1 MTLHVSSPF
10 PPVAALE
17 HWRARYPKFDVALER
32 GESPPSALRYLG
44 LSLWQDGAIAEAIE
58 ALESA
63 AVLAPT
69 DAALLA
75 DLGALLSFAG
85 RKADALNAFIASL
98 ERDASRAQVWLG
110 VAGLCNEI
118 GDKTAAENAFVAAL
132 ELEPA
137 SAEACTGLGLIYI
150 ERGRFDDA
158 VRLLGDAVARGVDS
172 GSVHACLG
180 QSLYL
185 IGRFAEAR
193 SALAK
198 AAQAFPGE
206 LTIIRKY
213 AGAAFVATAI
223 ESTVE
228 AAIEAY
234 REAAGPHADD
244 TFVACR
250 FAFQALC
257 GFGHR
262 DAALRLGEAIHAMV
276 PDDPI
281 IPFHLDALRGR
292 AHERASRDYVTA
304 CFDRYAEDF
313 DRHLLEI
320 LRYRLPEKLGPLLQ
334 DTGRRFPRILDLGCG
349 TGLAAATLA
358 TAGDE
363 IVGVDLSARMLDKA
377 KARNVYARLV
387 ETDAI
392 AFLDTNDAPFD
403 LIVALDM
410 IIYLGD
416 LSALFAG
423 AARNLRSGDL
433 FVFSLEDGAGR
444 DYALSP
450 CGRFAHDPAYVERL
464 WSHEFDCVEAQQMMI
479 RLEANRPV
487 PGRLVLL
494 RRR

>member
-17 HWRARYPKFDVALER
+17 QWRARYPKFGAALDR
-32 GESPPSALRYLG
+32 GESPPAALRYLG
-44 LSLWQDGAIAEAIE
+44 LSLWQDGAVPEAIE
-58 ALESA
+58 ALDSA
-63 AVLAPT
+63 VGLAPENA
-69 DAALLA
+69 DLLA
-75 DLGALLSFAG
+75 DLGALLSVAG
-85 RKADALNAFIASL
+85 RKADALNAYIASL
-98 ERDASRAQVWLG
+98 ERDPSRAQVWLG
-110 VAGLCNEI
+110 VAGLCNEL
-118 GDKTAAENAFVAAL
+118 GDKAAAENAYVAAL
-132 ELEPA
+132 DLEPGA
-137 SAEACTGLGLIYI
+137 AEACTGLGLIYI

-158 VRLLGDAVARGVDS
+158 VRLLGDAVARGVES
-172 GSVHACLG
+172 GAVQACLG

-193 SALAK
+193 VALAK

-206 LTIIRKY
+206 VTIIRKH

-223 ESTVE
+223 ESSVE

-234 REAAGPHADD
+234 REAAGRHAED
-244 TFVACR
+244 TLAACR

-262 DAALRLGEAIHAMV
+262 EAALRLGEAILSMV

-292 AHERASRDYVTA
+292 AHERASRDYVAA
-304 CFDRYAEDF
+304 CFDRYAENF

-320 LRYRLPEKLGPLLQ
+320 LHYRLPEKLEGLLHA
-334 DTGRRFPRILDLGCG
+334 TGRRFPRILDLGCG
-349 TGLAAATLA
+349 TGLSAATLA
-358 TAGDE
+358 AVGE
-363 IVGVDLSARMLDKA
+363 EVVGVDLSARMLDKA
-377 KARNVYARLV
+377 RARNVYARLV
-387 ETDAI
+387 EDDAI
-392 AFLDTNDAPFD
+392 AFLDANAAPFD

-410 IIYLGD
+410 IIYFGD
-416 LSALFAG
+416 LSALFAS
-423 AARNLRSGDL
+423 AARNLRPGGL
-433 FVFSLEDGAGR
+433 FVFSFEAGAGR
-444 DYALSP
+444 DYSLSP
-450 CGRFAHDPAYVERL
+450 CGRFAHDPAYLEGL
-464 WSHEFDCVEAQQMMI
+464 WSPEFDCLVAQQLVI